1 MTGKPNNPPVNPAGT
16 FVQSNWASVPD
27 VHRFGHQA
35 MATTFEIIV
44 QHEDKV
50 YARQAADAAFDVL
63 DRIER
68 ELSRYIE
75 NSDVARINNLP
86 AGTPLLLG
94 LDTFE
99 CLQLCA
105 AVSADTKGA
114 FDVTVGLLLDCWRDA
129 DKKPR
134 IPSQEE
140 LAFARERTGMSLLRL
155 DEGRYT
161 VELASSPVRVDL
173 GGVGKGY
180 GVDRMGDSLRDWS
193 IERALIHGGFSSVLA
208 MEAPRGAAGWP
219 VTLSDPSQDRER
231 RILAR
236 LNLRNTAVSGSGVQK
251 GGHIIDPRVARPIEG
266 KIAAWSVTPDA
277 ATGDAL
283 STAFMVM
290 TVDEVRDYCAL
301 RPAVAGLLI
310 VPADG
315 TSERIVA
322 VGPWRQEELVY

>member
-1 MTGKPNNPPVNPAGT
+1 MTGKPNHPSANPAGP
-16 FVQSNWASVPD
+16 FVQSDWASVPD

-50 YARQAADAAFDVL
+50 YARQAVDAAFAEL

-68 ELSRYIE
+68 QLSRYIE
-75 NSDVARINNLP
+75 NSDVARINSLP
-86 AGTPLLLG
+86 AGRPLLLG

-99 CLQLCA
+99 CLKLCA
-105 AVSADTKGA
+105 AISADTGGA

-134 IPSQEE
+134 TPSQDE
-140 LAFARERTGMSLLRL
+140 LEFARKHTGMSLLRL
-155 DEGRYT
+155 NESRYT
-161 VELASSPVRVDL
+161 VELTSSPVRVDL

-180 GVDRMGDSLRDWS
+180 GVDRMGASLKDWS

-208 MEAPRGAAGWP
+208 MEAPQGAAGWP
-219 VTLSDPSQDRER
+219 VTLSDPRRDRER
-231 RILAR
+231 RTLAR
-236 LNLRNTAVSGSGVQK
+236 LNLTNTAVSGSGVRK
-251 GGHIIDPRVARPIEG
+251 GDHIIDPRTARPIEG

-290 TVDEVRDYCAL
+290 TVDEVRDYCA
-301 RPAVAGLLI
+301 RHPGIAGLLI
-310 VPADG
+310 MPTEETA
-315 TSERIVA
+315 ERVIA
-322 VGPWRQEELVY
+322 IGPWRQGELVY

>member
-1 MTGKPNNPPVNPAGT
+1 MTGKPNNPPANPAGT
-16 FVQSNWASVPD
+16 FVQSDWASVPD

-50 YARQAADAAFDVL
+50 YARQAADAAFDEL

-75 NSDVARINNLP
+75 NSDVARINSLP
-86 AGTPLLLG
+86 AGQPLLLG
-94 LDTFE
+94 IDTFE
-99 CLQLCA
+99 CLKLCA
-105 AVSADTKGA
+105 AVSADTEGA

-134 IPSQEE
+134 TPSQEE
-140 LAFARERTGMSLLRL
+140 LAFAREHTGMSLLRL
-155 DEGRYT
+155 DESRYT

-180 GVDRMGDSLRDWS
+180 GVDRMGASLRDWS

-208 MEAPRGAAGWP
+208 LEAPRGAAGWP
-219 VTLSDPSQDRER
+219 VTLSDPNRER
-231 RILAR
+231 EPRTLAR
-236 LNLRNTAVSGSGVQK
+236 LNLTNTAVSGSGVRK
-251 GGHIIDPRVARPIEG
+251 GDHIINPRIARPIEG
-266 KIAAWSVTPDA
+266 RIAAWSVTPDA

-290 TVDEVRDYCAL
+290 TVDEVRDYCA
-301 RPAVAGLLI
+301 RHTGVGGLLI
-310 VPADG
+310 IPTEETA
-315 TSERIVA
+315 ERVIA
-322 VGPWRQEELVY
+322 IGPWRREELVY